1 MSNPK
6 AQEEVIIAC
15 DLSAF
20 TDTQRDQHM
29 ADSQKLFS
37 KVYEVQELSDGYAL
51 RLPDEEGIL
60 SLIADFI
67 NDDSLCC
74 PFFRF
79 TMEVEPYRRGI
90 WLKLGGS
97 EEVKQFVAAEMS
109 GLLNESIATAAGLR

>member
-6 AQEEVIIAC
+6 VQEEAVIAC
-15 DLSAF
+15 DLSVF
-20 TDTQRDQHM
+20 TDAQRNQHM

-51 RLPDEEGIL
+51 RLPDEKGML

-74 PFFRF
+74 PFFHF

-97 EEVKQFVAAEMS
+97 AEIKQLVAAEMS
-109 GLLNESIATAAGLR
+109 GLLNSEVATAAGLR